1 VYKWLDN
8 ALDIGISE
16 ETFWMSTL
24 IENRRMFESYNRRT
38 QDRLKERA
46 VFDYAL
52 ADLIGKS
59 VARIYNSNN
68 KMPEICEQ
76 YPQLFDSVVIQEQK
90 QERADELTALRF
102 KLFAES
108 FNKRFNDKEAA
119 NIE

>member
-1 VYKWLDN
+1 
-8 ALDIGISE
+8 
-16 ETFWMSTL
+16 MSTL
-24 IENRRMFESYNRRT
+24 NELARMFKSNSRRNKE
-38 QDRLKERA
+38 RLQERA

-52 ADLIGKS
+52 ADLVGKS

-76 YPQLFDSVVIQEQK
+76 YPQLFDSIVIQEQK